1 MFFIVGWTSN
11 VQAWSLLV
19 ASLLH
24 AAVEEVIHVEVWF
37 PAISGCHPA
46 KMCRNAMRGCIF
58 SHLHGQGVFF
68 SLNHIQYSIF
78 DLVVV
83 VGCML
88 LLRAGGSRTRLYSQA
103 SASNLLRRHSIV
115 VSDPPPRDGYHSI
128 ISSYLASLE
137 CH

>member
-1 MFFIVGWTSN
+1 MFGFPCYCTLTDN
-11 VQAWSLLV
+11 VLHCRLDFQCPSLEF
-19 ASLLH
+19 ACRLLH

-88 LLRAGGSRTRLYSQA
+88 CCGRLSHSPLLSGLGIESSSPSFNRCLRSAA
-103 SASNLLRRHSIV
+103 S
-115 VSDPPPRDGYHSI
+115 
-128 ISSYLASLE
+128 
-137 CH
+137 